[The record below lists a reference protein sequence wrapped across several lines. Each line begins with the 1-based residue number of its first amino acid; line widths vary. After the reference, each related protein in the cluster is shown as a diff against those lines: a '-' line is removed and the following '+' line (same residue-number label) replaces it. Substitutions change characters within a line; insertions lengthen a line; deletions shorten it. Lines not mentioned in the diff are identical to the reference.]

1 MGRTWGSR
9 QLPQLPARIKSR
21 AVEDSP
27 EQSVLTEEM
36 HPDRP
41 DGLHRGICT
50 AMILFGVALIAT
62 AVLFHLPGALR
73 FFLGAAGVVVAILG
87 FCFALGVTRVGI
99 KASGDGGIEASADMP
114 TGYTRTMTISK
125 SLRGGSSPAK
135 FGHPPPREG
144 VMPPKDGKMPSK
156 RAP

>member
-1 MGRTWGSR
+1 
-9 QLPQLPARIKSR
+9 
-21 AVEDSP
+21 
-27 EQSVLTEEM
+27 
-36 HPDRP
+36 
-41 DGLHRGICT
+41 
-50 AMILFGVALIAT
+50 MILFGVALVAI
-62 AVLFHLPGALR
+62 AVLFRLPGALR
-73 FFLGAAGVVVAILG
+73 FFLGAAGVGVAILG

-114 TGYTRTMTISK
+114 TGYTHTMTISK